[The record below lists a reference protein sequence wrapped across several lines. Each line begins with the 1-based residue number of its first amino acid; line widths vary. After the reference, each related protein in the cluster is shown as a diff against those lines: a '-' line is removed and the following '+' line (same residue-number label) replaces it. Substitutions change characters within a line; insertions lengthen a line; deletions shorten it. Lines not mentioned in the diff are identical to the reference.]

1 MLFKSLE
8 ILCLR
13 KQKDFKEEASM
24 AVVNTILDR
33 LCGLEGS
40 NFTVTDVKVFETQVT
55 WRIEH
60 KDDPKYICPR
70 CEAVHNTA
78 FEKKWIKLQ
87 DTPQGFKR
95 HIWYV
100 KRARV
105 LCSCSLNPIVEK
117 MDFRSKHHQ
126 MTKRFNDYIEMTLCS
141 KMFTVADVAR
151 LFKLSYSVV
160 YKIDHEVL
168 LRLIQEHE
176 IPDPIHLSVDETSF
190 RKRRHYVTVVT
201 DAGRGQ
207 VIWVSEGNRKESL
220 DQFFRILGP
229 ERCAKVETVARDLH
243 APYAS
248 SCAEYVPHALQ
259 VADPFHVV
267 QRLNDTIDECR
278 KELSV
283 GSALRVGKRRLIH
296 RMNWLL
302 RFKSEN
308 LRKDQF
314 KSLEHLKRVNEDL
327 YEAYLLKE
335 HFYEFFE
342 FKPSEINLAE
352 NFLVHWVVEAYKVQL
367 ASLKKFAEYITRNTD
382 QLLNIIRTQR
392 SSAISEGINSK
403 ISVIKKMAYGY
414 KNIQYFMLKILQR
427 CGALGRNW
435 QPEPI

>member
-1 MLFKSLE
+1 
-8 ILCLR
+8 
-13 KQKDFKEEASM
+13 
-24 AVVNTILDR
+24 
-33 LCGLEGS
+33 
-40 NFTVTDVKVFETQVT
+40 
-55 WRIEH
+55 
-60 KDDPKYICPR
+60 
-70 CEAVHNTA
+70 
-78 FEKKWIKLQ
+78 
-87 DTPQGFKR
+87 
-95 HIWYV
+95 
-100 KRARV
+100 
-105 LCSCSLNPIVEK
+105 

-367 ASLKKFAEYITRNTD
+367 ASLRKFAEYITRNTD